1 MRWERVGLGEVESME
16 VVDWDVSVVVE
27 REFEGVESGGVWV
40 WGYGLSFVVWDCD
53 EHHGWLWCDC
63 LNFEI

>member
-1 MRWERVGLGEVESME
+1 ME

-40 WGYGLSFVVWDCD
+40 QGYGLGFVVWDCD

>member
-1 MRWERVGLGEVESME
+1 MEGESGVSGEENGVVFRWEWVGLGLGEVDTVE

-40 WGYGLSFVVWDCD
+40 
-53 EHHGWLWCDC
+53 
-63 LNFEI
+63 

>member
-16 VVDWDVSVVVE
+16 VVDWDVSMVVE

-40 WGYGLSFVVWDCD
+40 
-53 EHHGWLWCDC
+53 
-63 LNFEI
+63 